1 MKFLLYIYRFI
12 YIYFFF
18 LPIYYYTNVVI
29 VFAVAVFLFW
39 GNLRKYFNVS
49 RVIGYL
55 YTFCGN
61 HNFIEDLYDRC
72 SIKLWVAVESI
83 KLTNICMYQK
93 LLLFY
98 FADSWVDIVFTFILI
113 IFCWLNFF
121 CFDLDKVQNNWKH
134 FSLLVHVSNRV
145 YYTSSGT
152 VLTFLLS
159 RK

>member
-1 MKFLLYIYRFI
+1 MSVIYIFLFAYLLLYCCGYCVCCCSIW
-12 YIYFFF
+12 
-18 LPIYYYTNVVI
+18 
-29 VFAVAVFLFW
+29 FW
-39 GNLRKYFNVS
+39 GNFRNYFNVAK
-49 RVIGYL
+49 VIGYL

-134 FSLLVHVSNRV
+134 FSLLVHVSNGV
-145 YYTSSGT
+145 YYTSLGT
-152 VLTFLLS
+152 VLIFLLS